1 MNLQRREMEQDTVS
15 FQMAVYMKGNGRM
28 IWPVVKEGCYMTME
42 TITQVNGIKV
52 LEMVKEPN
60 TIAQEMSTLVPGRT
74 ISNTVQAD

>member
-28 IWPVVKEGCYMTME
+28 TWPVVKEGCYMTME

-60 TIAQEMSTLVPGRT
+60 AIAQETSTQVPGRT
-74 ISNTVQAD
+74 ISNTEQAD